1 MEAQHGAPS
10 GKGRPGAPGKQGKFR
25 ESEAALRSPRFY
37 RCSEQF
43 GRRGES
49 PEEVG
54 DMVERKG
61 TPHPLPISFLHENL
75 SHP

>member
-1 MEAQHGAPS
+1 M
-10 GKGRPGAPGKQGKFR
+10 GKGRPGAPGKQGKLG
-25 ESEAALRSPRFY
+25 ESEAALRSTAGDRQSLRFY

-43 GRRGES
+43 ERRGES
-49 PEEVG
+49 LEEVG